1 MHNPGRIMITTLR
14 IYFQP
19 YNNVDPDPVYKFSL
33 RDITRIVRRRH
44 MLRQIV
50 RPAAPQATWRAC

>member
-1 MHNPGRIMITTLR
+1 MITTLR